1 MCVEVEDVECVTTA
15 ARYCVCYPHQNTFRT
30 YSKRLW
36 IQYVPFF
43 VMLLDIFTS
52 GKCHQNFRFATSYPG
67 IKYFAKMCTMW
78 QPCIVRYQ
86 RGFPG
91 FQDSMWGIAFECE
104 IHKSNVPKTKNPEAP
119 FTTREHVVLSHFEQ
133 EIQTCN
139 LSFLFRIYWN
149 STFTEERCEIL
160 FYEKNRNYTENA
172 IKTYN
177 SAVSILKCVITNL
190 YLVDREGKK
199 AENTSRSYK

>member
-1 MCVEVEDVECVTTA
+1 MLIYVPINPTILLFDEHIRNYLRYAISITVMRHTSVCVQVEDVECVTTA
-15 ARYCVCYPHQNTFRT
+15 ARYCVCYPHQNTLRT

-91 FQDSMWGIAFECE
+91 FQDSM
-104 IHKSNVPKTKNPEAP
+104 KSIWMWDSQIK
-119 FTTREHVVLSHFEQ
+119 R
-133 EIQTCN
+133 
-139 LSFLFRIYWN
+139 
-149 STFTEERCEIL
+149 
-160 FYEKNRNYTENA
+160 TENLA
-172 IKTYN
+172 FANADSTI
-177 SAVSILKCVITNL
+177 SAVWRT
-190 YLVDREGKK
+190 R
-199 AENTSRSYK
+199 